1 MKKGLKKTFAVGLLF
16 VAAANL
22 NACAYGP
29 PKNFDEDNSSQS
41 VVVTPQAENVDYGAF
56 PEEYKVETATLE
68 AE

>member
-22 NACAYGP
+22 NACAYGA
-29 PKNFDEDNSSQS
+29 PKDRDDEQHAVQNVEASQ
-41 VVVTPQAENVDYGAF
+41 EGDVDYGAF